1 MYGLL
6 ILLFQRLDETSE
18 LPQTLLPGEEFA
30 VNSAHHP
37 SPFAPAHDT
46 SVPDSRSALQAPTSL
61 PAQQGRTGQT
71 LGLCCDW
78 HATNLPGQ
86 KPRPCSTART
96 WAITRSLAAA
106 RCPGAWM
113 ARRSPEPTHRQP
125 LTPYLALAT
134 FSATSPPPGTTP
146 GTSWSPGGGG
156 GSTSKVSDS
165 ESLEKDSTPVPRVQN
180 WALPTRA
187 PTPQPQTGSGG
198 GQDPHRVTS
207 ATWSPHTDPSSPVT
221 SSPTRF

>member
-106 RCPGAWM
+106 WCPGAWM

-125 LTPYLALAT
+125 LTPYLAGAT

-156 GSTSKVSDS
+156 EVPAKWVTASLWKKTAHLCPGSRTGRYPPAPPPHNPKPGRGAGRT
-165 ESLEKDSTPVPRVQN
+165 LTGLP
-180 WALPTRA
+180 ALL
-187 PTPQPQTGSGG
+187 G
-198 GQDPHRVTS
+198 
-207 ATWSPHTDPSSPVT
+207 PHTQTPPH
-221 SSPTRF
+221 P